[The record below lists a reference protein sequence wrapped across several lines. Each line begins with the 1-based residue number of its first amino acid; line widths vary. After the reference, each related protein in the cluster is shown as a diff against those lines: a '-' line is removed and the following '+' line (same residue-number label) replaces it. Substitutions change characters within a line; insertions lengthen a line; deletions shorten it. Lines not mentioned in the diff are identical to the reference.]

1 MEHDRERSRCPG
13 TPSIGYRVSGLVDS
27 VAMSGGHLVDESAG
41 ALAAALEDFFAGD
54 LQLQPRISTKP
65 WTRWVT
71 RWKQPCWSKLV
82 SDLKPSDHPPT
93 SPQLGDRSRLQRGG
107 DDCRGR
113 AASRCRA
120 GGAAASY
127 EVIVVSDGSTDGTPE
142 IVRQLGLPAV
152 DVVAYPDNRK
162 GSAIMAG
169 AEAARRIV
177 GFIDGDLDIHPSGLV
192 KPVDQLETTGVDAA
206 VASKVHPDSVVRYPA
221 FRRFQSRLPA
231 DRPDPVLA
239 RRCRYPDRSQGVPR
253 RSPPGVSAE
262 GHDARL
268 RLRPRAARPDQR
280 RRSHR
285 GGGAG
290 RADYQF
296 STTTGTA
303 AVLTTLWEV
312 GRIYRTRR
320 TRQETPPRT
329 PAPASH

>member
-1 MEHDRERSRCPG
+1 MGDGPMLDKLAKRSGEGIELLGRGRTTSATTVWGCATSSWRPPRARGWNMTVSEAAALG

-65 WTRWVT
+65 RDEVGDEVEAALLEQAGL
-71 RWKQPCWSKLV
+71 RREAV
-82 SDLKPSDHPPT
+82 RPSPHLAAA
-93 SPQLGDRSRLQRGG
+93 LGDRSRLQRGG

-169 AEAARRIV
+169 AEAAWAAS
-177 GFIDGDLDIHPSGLV
+177 SGSSTATSTSI
-192 KPVDQLETTGVDAA
+192 PA
-206 VASKVHPDSVVRYPA
+206 V
-221 FRRFQSRLPA
+221 
-231 DRPDPVLA
+231 
-239 RRCRYPDRSQGVPR
+239 
-253 RSPPGVSAE
+253 
-262 GHDARL
+262 
-268 RLRPRAARPDQR
+268 
-280 RRSHR
+280 
-285 GGGAG
+285 
-290 RADYQF
+290 
-296 STTTGTA
+296 
-303 AVLTTLWEV
+303 W
-312 GRIYRTRR
+312 
-320 TRQETPPRT
+320 
-329 PAPASH
+329 